1 MLPYWAPSAHGGV
14 VGGGQR
20 SWLKKLSM
28 VKGLVAPSNAKFH
41 SFNILRA
48 FCLLHEVTKTKSPF
62 LRGDSGLSPSQGH
75 LGRLRT
81 FRVFEAPDCST

>member
-48 FCLLHEVTKTKSPF
+48 FCLLHEAARTKSPF
-62 LRGDSGLSPSQGH
+62 LRGDSGTQPLTGPPGQASNI
-75 LGRLRT
+75 
-81 FRVFEAPDCST
+81 